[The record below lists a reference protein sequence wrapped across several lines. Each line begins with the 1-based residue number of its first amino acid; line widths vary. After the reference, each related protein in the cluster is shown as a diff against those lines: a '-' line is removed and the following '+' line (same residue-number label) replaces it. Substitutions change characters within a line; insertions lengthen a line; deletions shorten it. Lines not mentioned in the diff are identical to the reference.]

1 MIKIGIYD
9 RHQLTREAFAALI
22 ADHEDFDVMTLGTD
36 AMEIVSQ
43 VKTLGINIIVFN
55 LHTVDTEVFALIKTL
70 SQRYERLRLLVTS
83 AADADQIVINSIKAG
98 ARGFLDVD
106 ATRQDLIEAILTLRG
121 GYDFYSKS
129 ISHLLV
135 GRYISDVTA
144 DKQVQA
150 GVEALSTRQIEI
162 LRLWGNNKSNR
173 EIADE
178 LFLSVRTVESHKNHI
193 MQKLNLKTTVDMI
206 KFGIRNNIISL

>member
-22 ADHEDFDVMTLGTD
+22 ADHDDFDVMTLGTD

-55 LHTVDTEVFALIKTL
+55 LHTVDTEVFALIKNL

-106 ATRQDLIEAILTLRG
+106 ATRRDLIEAILTLRG

-135 GRYISDVTA
+135 GRYISDVTS
-144 DKQVQA
+144 DKQSQA
-150 GVEALSTRQIEI
+150 SIEALSSRQIEI
-162 LRLWGNNKSNR
+162 LRLWGENKSNR